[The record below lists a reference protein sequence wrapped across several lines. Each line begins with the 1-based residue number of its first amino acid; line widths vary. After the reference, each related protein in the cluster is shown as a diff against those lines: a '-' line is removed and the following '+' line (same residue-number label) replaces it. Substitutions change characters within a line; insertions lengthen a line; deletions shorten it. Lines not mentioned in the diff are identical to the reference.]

1 MWLDG
6 VQCFCR
12 LVTGY
17 EEVQPHKAGTE
28 AGGGVGWLVQ
38 QSPLSAHSVQANS
51 VEKPRGF
58 MQSP

>member
-17 EEVQPHKAGTE
+17 EEVQPRKAGRE

-38 QSPLSAHSVQANS
+38 RGPLSAHSVQANS
-51 VEKPRGF
+51 GEEPRGS
-58 MQSP
+58 MQTP